1 MSAHSIANHFL
12 AAFCGIMLGVACFA
26 GLQIYN
32 IEMAYKV
39 ARDTYD
45 QISTLNSYQEE
56 VVIPSSPVYTATEI
70 SPVQTDFNELRT
82 TVNKDI
88 IAWLYCPDT
97 KINYPVV
104 HYIDDDYY
112 LKHDL
117 YGHESQSGVLF
128 LQTANYPDF
137 SDRNNIIHG
146 HHMMNGTMLATIE
159 YWVMQKYYDEHP
171 VMYLNTA
178 ESGNYRVDIVA
189 AFETPYGS
197 TVYNYFF
204 PSDASFDQ
212 WISWVLSHSGLKTN
226 VEASMDARYITL
238 STCAYSYEGARSVLV
253 GKLVPIG

>member
-26 GLQIYN
+26 GLQIYK

-56 VVIPSSPVYTATEI
+56 VVIPSSPTYTATET
-70 SPVQTDFNELRT
+70 SPVQTDFAELQA

-104 HYIDDDYY
+104 HYTDDDYY

-117 YGHESQSGVLF
+117 YGQESQSGVLF
-128 LQTANYPDF
+128 LQT
-137 SDRNNIIHG
+137 R
-146 HHMMNGTMLATIE
+146 
-159 YWVMQKYYDEHP
+159 
-171 VMYLNTA
+171 
-178 ESGNYRVDIVA
+178 
-189 AFETPYGS
+189 
-197 TVYNYFF
+197 
-204 PSDASFDQ
+204 
-212 WISWVLSHSGLKTN
+212 
-226 VEASMDARYITL
+226 
-238 STCAYSYEGARSVLV
+238 C
-253 GKLVPIG
+253 